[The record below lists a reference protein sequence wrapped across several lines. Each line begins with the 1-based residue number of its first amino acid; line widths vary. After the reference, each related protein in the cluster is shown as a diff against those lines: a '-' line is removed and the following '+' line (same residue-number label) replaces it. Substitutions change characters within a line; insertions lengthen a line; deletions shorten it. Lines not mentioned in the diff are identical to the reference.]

1 MAEFVCKVA
10 DAAGRVSSQVEVA
23 QNVGEARQKLS
34 DRGLYVYSVRARIG
48 LVGRA
53 VGGRRDRGIKSSD
66 FLIFNQQ
73 FNTLIKAGLPI
84 LKALDL
90 LAERAASPRLR
101 PALVDVR
108 NRVRE
113 GASLSEALEQQGG
126 FPKVYVTAVLAGE
139 KSGNL
144 TGVLDYYISYQKVST
159 GVKKKLIATMVY
171 PIILVSVA
179 SLIVTYL
186 VTYVVP
192 QFAKLYSDM
201 QIQLPAVTR
210 LLVTLTVTYRP
221 YIGAAIV
228 LFFVAVISVLLWSRT
243 DQGGLA
249 MDRLKLKMP
258 VVGDTWIKFQ
268 VAQFCRTL
276 STLLAGGTPLVGAL
290 ATAADSVRSRL
301 DFGKHREGIRI
312 GARRPILACGLSI
325 DGVDAG
331 HGTRD
336 DRGRRSQ
343 RRPVAD
349 AGKRRRILRRRD
361 QSAFGHAHCGCG
373 TCDFGVYGDCDSL
386 HLDLSVPADFFLLGG
401 RRTRLEQKKSASM
414 GTTDYKTRDTG
425 PAGRAA
431 GERTQPAPGRTLPL
445 PVRGSQ

>member
-10 DAAGRVSSQVEVA
+10 DASGRISSQVEVA

-34 DRGLYVYSVRARIG
+34 DRGLYVYSVRARVG
-48 LVGRA
+48 LLGRSLGRRQDRA
-53 VGGRRDRGIKSSD
+53 VKSGD

-73 FNTLIKAGLPI
+73 FNTLVKAGLPI

-101 PALVDVR
+101 PALMDVR

-144 TGVLDYYISYQKVST
+144 TGVLDYYIGYQKVST
-159 GVKKKLIATMVY
+159 GIKKKLIATLVY
-171 PIILVSVA
+171 PVILISLA

-221 YIGAAIV
+221 YVLGAAV
-228 LFFVAVISVLLWSRT
+228 LFFVGVISVVLWSRSER
-243 DQGGLA
+243 GGVV
-249 MDRLKLKMP
+249 MDRVKLKLP
-258 VVGDTWIKFQ
+258 IVGDTWIKFQ

-290 ATAADSVRSRL
+290 STAADSVRSRL
-301 DFGKHREGIRI
+301 ISGGIKQASELVREG
-312 GARRPILACGLSI
+312 
-325 DGVDAG
+325 
-331 HGTRD
+331 
-336 DRGRRSQ
+336 Q
-343 RRPVAD
+343 
-349 AGKRRRILRRRD
+349 
-361 QSAFGHAHCGCG
+361 
-373 TCDFGVYGDCDSL
+373 SL
-386 HLDLSVPADFFLLGG
+386 HKALASTGLMPGMGLEMIEVGEASGALSPMLGSIAEFYEEETNLRLATLIAVVEPAILVFMAIVIAFILISLYLPIFSFSAGG
-401 RRTRLEQKKSASM
+401 
-414 GTTDYKTRDTG
+414 G
-425 PAGRAA
+425 PG
-431 GERTQPAPGRTLPL
+431 
-445 PVRGSQ
+445 

>member
-10 DAAGRVSSQVEVA
+10 DSSGRVSSLVEIA
-23 QNVGEARQKLS
+23 QNINEARQKLS

-48 LVGRA
+48 LISGGLGQRRERA
-53 VGGRRDRGIKSSD
+53 VKSSD

-84 LKALDL
+84 LKSLDL

-101 PALVDVR
+101 PALMDVR
-108 NRVRE
+108 DRVRE
-113 GASLSEALEQQGG
+113 GASLSEALERQGA

-144 TGVLDYYISYQKVST
+144 TGVLDYFIAYQKVST

-171 PIILVSVA
+171 PIILVTVA
-179 SLIVTYL
+179 TIIVTYL

-192 QFAKLYSDM
+192 QFAKLYQDM

-221 YIGAAIV
+221 YVAGALALFIV
-228 LFFVAVISVLLWSRT
+228 SVVSLWFWSRS

-249 MDRLKLKMP
+249 LDRLKLKLP

-276 STLLAGGTPLVGAL
+276 GTLLAGGTPLVGAL
-290 ATAADSVRSRL
+290 ITAADSVRSRL
-301 DFGKHREGIRI
+301 V
-312 GARRPILACGLSI
+312 ASSI
-325 DGVDAG
+325 AQAAELVRDG
-331 HGTRD
+331 
-336 DRGRRSQ
+336 Q
-343 RRPVAD
+343 
-349 AGKRRRILRRRD
+349 
-361 QSAFGHAHCGCG
+361 
-373 TCDFGVYGDCDSL
+373 SL
-386 HLDLSVPADFFLLGG
+386 HSALASTGLMPGMGLEMIEVGEASGALSPMLGSVAEFYEEETNLRLGTLIAIVEPAILVFMAIVIAFILISLYLPIFSFSAGG
-401 RRTRLEQKKSASM
+401 
-414 GTTDYKTRDTG
+414 
-425 PAGRAA
+425 AA
-431 GERTQPAPGRTLPL
+431 
-445 PVRGSQ
+445 

>member
-10 DAAGRVSSQVEVA
+10 DASGRISSQVEVA

-34 DRGLYVYSVRARIG
+34 DRGLYVYSVRARISLLG
-48 LVGRA
+48 RSLGQRRERA
-53 VGGRRDRGIKSSD
+53 VKSGD

-73 FNTLIKAGLPI
+73 FNTLVKAGLPI

-144 TGVLDYYISYQKVST
+144 TGVLDYYIAYQKVST
-159 GVKKKLIATMVY
+159 GIKKKLIATLVY
-171 PIILVSVA
+171 PIILVTVA
-179 SLIVTYL
+179 SMIVTYL

-221 YIGAAIV
+221 YVISVVA
-228 LFFVAVISVLLWSRT
+228 LFFVTVVSVLVWSRSE
-243 DQGGLA
+243 GGGIV
-249 MDRLKLKMP
+249 MDRLKLKLP
-258 VVGDTWIKFQ
+258 IVGDTWIKFQ

-301 DFGKHREGIRI
+301 ISGGIKR
-312 GARRPILACGLSI
+312 ASELVR
-325 DGVDAG
+325 DG
-331 HGTRD
+331 
-336 DRGRRSQ
+336 Q
-343 RRPVAD
+343 
-349 AGKRRRILRRRD
+349 
-361 QSAFGHAHCGCG
+361 
-373 TCDFGVYGDCDSL
+373 SL
-386 HLDLSVPADFFLLGG
+386 HKALASTGLIPGMGLEMIEVGEASGALSPMLGSVAEFYEEETNLRLATLIAVVEPAILVFMAIVIAFILISLYLPIFSFSAGG
-401 RRTRLEQKKSASM
+401 
-414 GTTDYKTRDTG
+414 G
-425 PAGRAA
+425 PG
-431 GERTQPAPGRTLPL
+431 
-445 PVRGSQ
+445 